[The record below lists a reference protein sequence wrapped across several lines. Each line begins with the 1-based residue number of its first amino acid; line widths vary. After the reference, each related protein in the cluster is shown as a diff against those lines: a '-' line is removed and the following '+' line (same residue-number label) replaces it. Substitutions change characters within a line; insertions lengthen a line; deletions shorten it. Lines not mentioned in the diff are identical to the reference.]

1 MRHRIGVLH
10 VIDSL
15 GVGGAEQLL
24 VILARHI
31 DRSRFD
37 MQVCSL
43 NAVDPGSPIVDSLR
57 SSGTPIHDVS
67 GFVRHDPRHVMRVA
81 MLVRRMRFGIVHG
94 HLPYGYTVAAL
105 AGKLTRRTAVATLHS
120 IHDVAPSRHTWKVA
134 VKHLVLRRWTH
145 SVIACAEEIAV
156 AARTRLNLPDSRLVV
171 LRNPVEDA
179 AFDEIEPSVASATR
193 RELLSGRA
201 GPLVVAIGALL
212 PAKGHEILVAA
223 VPGLL
228 EVFPEARV
236 VIAGRR
242 GSNAAVVHRRMTESG
257 VQDHVL
263 LAGLRRD
270 VRAVLAAADLFVLP
284 SLWEGLPLAL
294 LEAMAAGTPVVATR
308 VGGVP
313 EVVADG
319 ASGRLVAPG
328 DHEALARA
336 MIDVL
341 SHPDAARNRAVA
353 ARAHMHASHGARPW
367 ADCLSDIYESLAAHA
382 PSSRQTRVAP
392 FATAGAA
399 PGGTPARGC
408 VVPSGG
414 ESLTTARS
422 GFRSLRTIYRDLRLR
437 ALRTFGKPREWLGV
451 RILGYHRICD
461 ADDELAVSPGRFR
474 DEMRALIAS
483 GAQTVRLA
491 DALDLLSRPVSG
503 RFACVTFD
511 DGYRDNLDEALP
523 VLRDLKIP
531 ATIFVP
537 TRVIDGVETFRWYAN
552 PPPSLTWRDIE
563 RLQNEGVIDFQ
574 SHSRSHPKL
583 PLLDDASARAE
594 IFGSRTDLEARLGRP
609 VTLFCYPSGLYG
621 DREINFV
628 EGAGYR
634 AAVTTR
640 PGINPGGTPLTA
652 LRRSMIS
659 HDDDLTRF
667 VATLEGMFDRVDP
680 IPRTLRRLGILAP
693 RR

>member
-1 MRHRIGVLH
+1 
-10 VIDSL
+10 
-15 GVGGAEQLL
+15 
-24 VILARHI
+24 
-31 DRSRFD
+31 
-37 MQVCSL
+37 
-43 NAVDPGSPIVDSLR
+43 
-57 SSGTPIHDVS
+57 
-67 GFVRHDPRHVMRVA
+67 
-81 MLVRRMRFGIVHG
+81 
-94 HLPYGYTVAAL
+94 
-105 AGKLTRRTAVATLHS
+105 
-120 IHDVAPSRHTWKVA
+120 
-134 VKHLVLRRWTH
+134 
-145 SVIACAEEIAV
+145 
-156 AARTRLNLPDSRLVV
+156 
-171 LRNPVEDA
+171 
-179 AFDEIEPSVASATR
+179 
-193 RELLSGRA
+193 
-201 GPLVVAIGALL
+201 
-212 PAKGHEILVAA
+212 
-223 VPGLL
+223 
-228 EVFPEARV
+228 
-236 VIAGRR
+236 
-242 GSNAAVVHRRMTESG
+242 
-257 VQDHVL
+257 
-263 LAGLRRD
+263 
-270 VRAVLAAADLFVLP
+270 
-284 SLWEGLPLAL
+284 
-294 LEAMAAGTPVVATR
+294 
-308 VGGVP
+308 
-313 EVVADG
+313 
-319 ASGRLVAPG
+319 
-328 DHEALARA
+328 
-336 MIDVL
+336 
-341 SHPDAARNRAVA
+341 
-353 ARAHMHASHGARPW
+353 
-367 ADCLSDIYESLAAHA
+367 
-382 PSSRQTRVAP
+382 
-392 FATAGAA
+392 
-399 PGGTPARGC
+399 
-408 VVPSGG
+408 
-414 ESLTTARS
+414 
-422 GFRSLRTIYRDLRLR
+422 
-437 ALRTFGKPREWLGV
+437 LGV